1 MNKSTEEKSLT
12 VIKETSIFGRI
23 RKFFQNIFGG
33 KKQKYQYIEE
43 NFTSNQNE
51 QKHNF
56 MALDNIEVK
65 FQNFRE
71 GRIKE
76 KDLTKEEKEKMTRNV
91 PRKNRNRRTGNKS
104 SKKGNYKTKS
114 RISKNQL
121 NMFNKHCRGALWASV
136 YGL

>member
-56 MALDNIEVK
+56 MALDNIEIK

-71 GRIKE
+71 GLIRE
-76 KDLTKEEKEKMTRNV
+76 KDLTKEEKEKMTKMFQERIEIEEQEI
-91 PRKNRNRRTGNKS
+91 NRL
-104 SKKGNYKTKS
+104 KKEIIKLRAEYLKT
-114 RISKNQL
+114 N
-121 NMFNKHCRGALWASV
+121 
-136 YGL
+136 